1 VHKKK
6 KKKKEKTQNPQ
17 KYFVMTSSIASSSVS
32 LAVDTFG
39 IARVTLQRAALHN
52 AFNEGVIADVTSTF
66 ESLHRAST
74 SAPVRAVVLQ
84 AEGASFSA
92 GADLSWM
99 QRVAKYS
106 VTENIADAQRLF
118 AMFHAIKTCP
128 VPVVARVNGA
138 ALGGGAGLVACC
150 DLAFGVDS
158 AQIGFT
164 EVKLG
169 LIPAVISPFVI
180 EKIGVTHASR
190 LFLTGERILA
200 PAAVRYGL
208 LNESFASIDA
218 LDVALHRT
226 LDELLTASP
235 AATRAAKNLIQSIVP
250 APWKTH
256 RDFVCHEIA
265 RIRASAEGQEGLA
278 AFQEKR
284 KPEWA
289 KKQPSGAGARENKQ

>member
-1 VHKKK
+1 
-6 KKKKEKTQNPQ
+6 
-17 KYFVMTSSIASSSVS
+17 MSSVVGDAAKSVS
-32 LAVDTFG
+32 LAVNSLG
-39 IARVTLQRAALHN
+39 IARVTMQRAALHN
-52 AFNEGVIADVTSTF
+52 AFNENVIAEVTSTF
-66 ESLHRAST
+66 ESLQRST
-74 SAPVRAVVLQ
+74 VRAVILQ

-92 GADLSWM
+92 GADLAWM

-106 VTENIADAQRLF
+106 AAENNADAMRLF

-128 VPVVARVNGA
+128 APVLARVNGA

-158 AQIGFT
+158 AQFGFT

-180 EKIGVTHASR
+180 EKIGATHASR

-208 LNESFASIDA
+208 LNDSFPSLDA
-218 LDVALHRT
+218 LDAALHRT
-226 LDELLTASP
+226 LDELLSASP
-235 AATRAAKNLIQSIVP
+235 AAVRAAKTLVQSITA

-256 RDFVCHEIA
+256 RDFVCREIA
-265 RIRASAEGQEGLA
+265 RIRTSPEGQEGLA
-278 AFQEKR
+278 AFLEKR
-284 KPEWA
+284 KPNWVQ
-289 KKQPSGAGARENKQ
+289 KQEPSSKQ